1 MIMFWIFYKFIF
13 WIIFELFL
21 IILICF
27 YVIPSMPKLS
37 DRFGVRRE
45 SLRLGDSRG
54 YREKPAE
61 MLLLQ
66 LHAPRYCFSIQRYH
80 RFQPSANL
88 LKGFRRSSVGRT
100 NGSRWFEGL
109 EGCGRQAGPVAKQE
123 FLLNGSLGNKATTL
137 TADLIRSGS
146 HYSVLRVKEKPRCY
160 LGI

>member
-1 MIMFWIFYKFIF
+1 
-13 WIIFELFL
+13 
-21 IILICF
+21 
-27 YVIPSMPKLS
+27 MPKLS

-54 YREKPAE
+54 YREKTAE

-80 RFQPSANL
+80 RFQSSANL
-88 LKGFRRSSVGRT
+88 LKGFRRSGVGRT
-100 NGSRWFEGL
+100 DGSRWFESL

-123 FLLNGSLGNKATTL
+123 FLLNGSLGNKSTTL

-146 HYSVLRVKEKPRCY
+146 HYSVLRAKEKSRCY

>member
-13 WIIFELFL
+13 WIVFELFL

-54 YREKPAE
+54 YQEKPAE

-80 RFQPSANL
+80 RFQLFANL
-88 LKGFRRSSVGRT
+88 LKGFRRSGVGRT
-100 NGSRWFEGL
+100 DGSWWFEGF
-109 EGCGRQAGPVAKQE
+109 ERCGRQAGPVAKQE
-123 FLLNGSLGNKATTL
+123 FLLDGSLGNKSPTL

-146 HYSVLRVKEKPRCY
+146 HYSVLRVKEKPRYY

>member
-1 MIMFWIFYKFIF
+1 
-13 WIIFELFL
+13 
-21 IILICF
+21 
-27 YVIPSMPKLS
+27 MPKLS

-54 YREKPAE
+54 YREKTAE

-80 RFQPSANL
+80 RFQSSANL
-88 LKGFRRSSVGRT
+88 LKGFRRSGVGRT
-100 NGSRWFEGL
+100 DGSRWFESL
-109 EGCGRQAGPVAKQE
+109 EGCGRQAGPVVKQE

-146 HYSVLRVKEKPRCY
+146 HYSVLRVKEKSRCY